1 MGYIAVLIGFAVLV
15 TLCML
20 NVHIIIASFAAAVS
34 VTVLAG
40 LPFKESLVTVYFT
53 RFGTITGTM
62 LPMFLFGAILAKIYS
77 GSGAAATIADTIC
90 NALFKHAHT
99 EKSKYT

>member
-40 LPFKESLVTVYFT
+40 LPFTESLVTVY
-53 RFGTITGTM
+53 
-62 LPMFLFGAILAKIYS
+62 
-77 GSGAAATIADTIC
+77 
-90 NALFKHAHT
+90 
-99 EKSKYT
+99 